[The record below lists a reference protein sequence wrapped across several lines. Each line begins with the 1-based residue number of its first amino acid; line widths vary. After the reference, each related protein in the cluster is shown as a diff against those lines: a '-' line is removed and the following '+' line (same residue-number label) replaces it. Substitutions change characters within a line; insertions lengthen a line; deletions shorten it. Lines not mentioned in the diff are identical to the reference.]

1 MLFPKLPHFFHG
13 GNRPVAAGDHGD
25 IRQLCLGTGID
36 LVTEHDQVLHP
47 GTDKDKSFL
56 GAAFCQLGIFRK
68 ETVTGMDGVYIML
81 MGDAHNIFN
90 IQISLYRAFAPAYQV
105 RFIGFVAMQG
115 QSIFLGKN
123 RNGTNTQL
131 VTGAEHADGDLAPVG
146 NQNRIDLSH
155 SESSL
160 DQMQEAAGTPA
171 RIQYR
176 HIETTLPE
184 YVAILYYNRF
194 TNSTIL
200 RHVYIILVIDGGFPF
215 LNCHNSFTNL
225 YVFCRMNV
233 L

>member
-1 MLFPKLPHFFHG
+1 MLFPKLPYLFHG
-13 GNRPVAAGDHGD
+13 RNRPVAAGNHRN
-25 IRQLCLGTGID
+25 IRQLGLGAGID
-36 LVTEHDQVLHP
+36 LVTEHDQVFHP
-47 GTDKDKSFL
+47 WTDKDKSFL

-68 ETVTGMDGVYIML
+68 ETVTGMDGVYIMF

-90 IQISLYRAFAPAYQV
+90 IQISLYRALAPAYQV
-105 RFIGFVAMQG
+105 CFIGFVAMQG

-123 RNGTNTQL
+123 RNSTNTQL

-171 RIQYR
+171 RITIQAYR
-176 HIETTLPE
+176 
-184 YVAILYYNRF
+184 
-194 TNSTIL
+194 NSAPGICG
-200 RHVYIILVIDGGFPF
+200 YI
-215 LNCHNSFTNL
+215 
-225 YVFCRMNV
+225 V